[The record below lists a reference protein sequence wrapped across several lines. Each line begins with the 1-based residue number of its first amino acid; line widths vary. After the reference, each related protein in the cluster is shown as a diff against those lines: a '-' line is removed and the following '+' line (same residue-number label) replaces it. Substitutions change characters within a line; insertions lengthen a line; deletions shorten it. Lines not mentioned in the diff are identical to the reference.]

1 MPITPRNHTNFKE
14 DLIELIKLRYEDSV
28 DTNNIFFLKD
38 KPFIGYGFS
47 LKDDIDTIC
56 DQIYGKE
63 KNKELI
69 GAVKKAIAGF
79 KPDETKSGLENAALL
94 YENINKAAEDSKM
107 TSKSPAKKQTPSSN
121 SDKSPASSSS
131 KNSHLQTGEA
141 KNSLPEFK
149 FTSEDQKYFILE
161 QKLKPLVREIDKKL
175 SGSPL
180 KKLEEVALAA
190 SSQTSGQSITPS
202 KEHVALLVLLYL
214 SDKKELNPS
223 LVTYIKTKSRFRAWY
238 WLAYESFDGKRDDKF
253 DKIREKISTRFGLFE
268 HDAYNENLNNLYSSL
283 GNQTGFSASNLTSVG
298 TEHIGFRECID
309 VFSHLNVTKIKY
321 YEKDEKGEES
331 AQENTCLEFI
341 KTYEINKI
349 KPNTAGSVAPNLNNS
364 SLNNNISSE
373 KQDPGLSKSGAELGD
388 ASAAS
393 KQEALFK
400 PFADKLNSLLSS
412 HTSKTFSLENI
423 YSINL
428 TLTAGSNASRI
439 NKLLRKREEEL
450 YKQENILIL
459 CPIKTATPIKIFQPK
474 KSNFTIVLASQ
485 TPFDCSELNPKELN
499 PSRANYGKVNLC
511 ELLLT
516 DFIFNPYENSNAD
529 HTAQSPS
536 VSTTEE
542 IKFKNAKTSRESL
555 DPFTGK
561 FASSDTVTLY
571 RGEDSNQE
579 DENSSNDK
587 TKPKNPYFTSI
598 RKDEKDEEEIEYKLK
613 EGLIEMSCFKQSG
626 NPGSNDSNS
635 LLNQTTPYLNFTLLN
650 FAKEN
655 NFTLRDDKASS
666 MFDMK
671 LLLAYGNEAVP
682 TSYSNSN
689 FTLTVQDLIIEN
701 ENGEATDIDKVY
713 LHNCSNKTA
722 YQSSSLVKNQDSL
735 FKNSYTATFNIPIDK
750 DNKKDTKLIIY
761 SNDLSK
767 THTTKDIHKRSDT
780 AVISLSYK
788 DKNDQSFCY
797 LRKTSLRDI
806 TNNIINVIS
815 DNEYPFKTNED
826 ITLKAIYK
834 QEEKDEQ
841 GNDNKKYKEVV
852 WGYMVIKSIEYNEV
866 SKSKPRE
873 VVELKD
879 KKGKEITIQISKV
892 VTKDDLAKLKQGG
905 HSIIFFAALKEK
917 EKKEKEKE
925 KETDKKKKQ
934 NDKSKDTNEAK
945 FQFNTNYGK
954 THMRVDIKIP
964 LYIKFKDDRVIIYE
978 FEHAIK
984 EKSFKA
990 SLNHDDALV
999 NKSGYLYI
1007 DKDISKQDINIYE
1020 DDKLSKELKSEDS
1033 KADTDKIL
1041 NKSYQIYVDEANSS
1055 NNQNPS
1061 NTNPAQS
1068 QTDQT
1073 NINQDTKYGINL
1085 LSKDNMISFINSFN
1099 ESKSITR
1106 VDKGMWEDGDKEA
1119 NVLIDIKDY
1128 PFTLSMLKQ
1137 VFTNIKADQEYILQ
1151 EMVDELNRRDIDG
1164 IQMYIKY
1171 KLDTR
1176 HRLEHFFGQCAIE
1189 VESSFPELTES
1200 LNYRVDKL
1208 MNFSYFK
1215 NHPDEAKKYGR
1226 DKSENQLADQ
1236 EAIANIV
1243 YADENR
1249 PEDLRLGN
1257 TQEGDGWKYRGRGI
1271 IQITGREIYTDFNT
1285 FAHEVKLVGDE
1296 ISFVDNPE
1304 LVAENK
1310 TYAFVSAAFFWI
1322 YKYKKLYEK
1331 ADESKSDSDNESVVN
1346 KVTSIVNKK
1355 ADKQKRI
1362 NSYKR
1367 IREANI
1373 FKKFK

>member
-14 DLIELIKLRYEDSV
+14 DLIELIKLRHEDPV

-63 KNKELI
+63 KNKELVD
-69 GAVKKAIAGF
+69 AVKKAIADF
-79 KPDETKSGLENAALL
+79 KPDETKSSDENAALL
-94 YENINKAAEDSKM
+94 YENINKAAEDSKKD
-107 TSKSPAKKQTPSSN
+107 SKSSSR
-121 SDKSPASSSS
+121 
-131 KNSHLQTGEA
+131 
-141 KNSLPEFK
+141 NSLPEFK
-149 FTSEDQKYFILE
+149 FTSEDQKCFILE
-161 QKLKPLVREIDKKL
+161 QKLKPLVREINKKL

-180 KKLEEVALAA
+180 KKLGEVALAA
-190 SSQTSGQSITPS
+190 SNQTSGQSITPS
-202 KEHVALLVLLYL
+202 KEHVALLALLYL

-223 LVTYIKTKSRFRAWY
+223 LVTYVKSKSRFRAWY
-238 WLAYESFDGKRDDKF
+238 WLAYESFDGKGDDKF
-253 DKIREKISTRFGLFE
+253 NKIRERISTRFGLFE

-283 GNQTGFSASNLTSVG
+283 GNQTDFSASNLTSVG

-349 KPNTAGSVAPNLNNS
+349 KPNTAGSVAPNLNNG
-364 SLNNNISSE
+364 SLNKNLSLE
-373 KQDPGLSKSGAELGD
+373 KQDPSLSKSGAELGD

-428 TLTAGSNASRI
+428 TLAAGSNASRI

-516 DFIFNPYENSNAD
+516 DFIFNPYENSNTN

-542 IKFKNAKTSRESL
+542 IKFKNAKTSSESL

-561 FASSDTVTLY
+561 FASSDAVTLY
-571 RGEDSNQE
+571 RGEDSGDNENKSEANGKE
-579 DENSSNDK
+579 DKKSSSDK

-613 EGLIEMSCFKQSG
+613 EGMIEMSCFKQSG

-635 LLNQTTPYLNFTLLN
+635 ASNQTSPYLNFTLLN

-655 NFTLRDDKASS
+655 NFTLRDDKASA

-682 TSYSNSN
+682 TSSPNSN
-689 FTLTVQDLIIEN
+689 FTLTLQDLIIEN

-852 WGYMVIKSIEYNEV
+852 WGYKVIKTVEYNES
-866 SKSKPRE
+866 SKSNPKDVIP
-873 VVELKD
+873 LKNKKD
-879 KKGKEITIQISKV
+879 EQGSEGQDNESNKKEGLIKGKEITIQISKV

-905 HSIIFFAALKEK
+905 HSIIFFAALK
-917 EKKEKEKE
+917 
-925 KETDKKKKQ
+925 DKDKQQ
-934 NDKSKDTNEAK
+934 NDKPKDTEEVK

-964 LYIKFKDDRVIIYE
+964 LYIKFKDDKLIIYE

-984 EKSFKA
+984 EKVFKA
-990 SLNHDDALV
+990 SLRHDDVLV
-999 NKSGYLYI
+999 NRSGYLYI
-1007 DKDISKQDINIYE
+1007 NKDISSQDINIYE
-1020 DDKLSKELKSEDS
+1020 DDKLSKELKVKSEDG
-1033 KADTDKIL
+1033 KADTDKTL
-1041 NKSYQIYVDEANSS
+1041 NKNYQIYIDEANSS
-1055 NNQNPS
+1055 SNQNQS
-1061 NTNPAQS
+1061 NTNPAQP
-1068 QTDQT
+1068 QTGQT

-1085 LSKDNMISFINSFN
+1085 LSKDNMDKFISSFN
-1099 ESKSITR
+1099 DSKSLTR
-1106 VDKGMWEDGDKEA
+1106 VDKGMWEDGDEGVK
-1119 NVLIDIKDY
+1119 VLIDIKDY

-1137 VFTNIKADQEYILQ
+1137 VFTDIKKDQEYILQ
-1151 EMVDELNRRDIDG
+1151 EMVDELNRRDTDG
-1164 IQMYIKY
+1164 VQMYVKY

-1176 HRLEHFFGQCAIE
+1176 HRLEHFFGQCVVE
-1189 VESSFPELTES
+1189 VGSSFHELTES
-1200 LNYRVDKL
+1200 LNYSAKGL
-1208 MNFSYFK
+1208 MSFSYFK
-1215 NHPDEAKKYGR
+1215 NHPDEAEQYGR
-1226 DKSENQLADQ
+1226 KEKFEGKKKIITQKANQ
-1236 EAIANIV
+1236 EIIANIV

-1249 PEDLRLGN
+1249 PKDLRLGN
-1257 TQEGDGWKYRGRGI
+1257 AQEGDGWKYRGRGM

-1304 LVAENK
+1304 LVAENI

-1322 YKYKKLYEK
+1322 YKYKMVYKI
-1331 ADESKSDSDNESVVN
+1331 ADESKADSENEDVVN
-1346 KVTSIVNKK
+1346 KVTSIVNNK
-1355 ADKQKRI
+1355 ADRQKRI

>member
-14 DLIELIKLRYEDSV
+14 DLIELIKLRYEDPV

-69 GAVKKAIAGF
+69 DAVKKAIADF
-79 KPDETKSGLENAALL
+79 KPDETKSGSENAALL
-94 YENINKAAEDSKM
+94 YENINKAAEDSKKA
-107 TSKSPAKKQTPSSN
+107 SKSQANQQTSSSN
-121 SDKSPASSSS
+121 PNTAE
-131 KNSHLQTGEA
+131 T

-149 FTSEDQKYFILE
+149 FTSEDQKCFILE
-161 QKLKPLVREIDKKL
+161 QKLKPLVQEINKKL

-180 KKLEEVALAA
+180 EKLGEVALAA
-190 SSQTSGQSITPS
+190 SNQTSGQSITPS
-202 KEHVALLVLLYL
+202 KEHVALLALLYL
-214 SDKKELNPS
+214 SDKKELNAS
-223 LVTYIKTKSRFRAWY
+223 LVTYVKTKSRFRAWY

-253 DKIREKISTRFGLFE
+253 DKIREGISTGFGLFE

-321 YEKDEKGEES
+321 YEKDQKDEES

-341 KTYEINKI
+341 KTYEINKL

-364 SLNNNISSE
+364 SLNKNLSSE
-373 KQDPGLSKSGAELGD
+373 KQDPGLSKSGAEPGD

-400 PFADKLNSLLSS
+400 PFADKLNSLLSP

-423 YSINL
+423 YCINL
-428 TLTAGSNASRI
+428 TLAAGSNASRI

-516 DFIFNPYENSNAD
+516 DFIFNPYENLNTD

-542 IKFKNAKTSRESL
+542 IKFKNAKTSSKSL

-571 RGEDSNQE
+571 RGEDSGDNENKSEASNQE

-587 TKPKNPYFTSI
+587 TKPKNPHFTSI
-598 RKDEKDEEEIEYKLK
+598 RRDEKDEEEIEYKLK
-613 EGLIEMSCFKQSG
+613 DGMIEMSCFKQSG

-635 LLNQTTPYLNFTLLN
+635 ASNQTTPYLNFTLLN

-682 TSYSNSN
+682 TSYSSSN
-689 FTLTVQDLIIEN
+689 FTLTLQDLIIEN

-735 FKNSYTATFNIPIDK
+735 FKNSYTATFNIPIDT

-761 SNDLSK
+761 SNNLSK

-852 WGYMVIKSIEYNEV
+852 WGYKVIKTVEYNEV
-866 SKSKPRE
+866 SKSNPKDVIP
-873 VVELKD
+873 LKNKKD
-879 KKGKEITIQISKV
+879 KQSSEGQDNESNKEEGLIKGKEITIQISKV

-905 HSIIFFAALKEK
+905 HSIIFFAALKDK
-917 EKKEKEKE
+917 ENK
-925 KETDKKKKQ
+925 DKQQ
-934 NDKSKDTNEAK
+934 NDKSKDTKEVK

-964 LYIKFKDDRVIIYE
+964 LYIKFKDDRVTIYE
-978 FEHAIK
+978 FEHGIK
-984 EKSFKA
+984 EKVFKA
-990 SLNHDDALV
+990 SLRHDDVLV
-999 NKSGYLYI
+999 NKSKEESKNIKDGYYYI
-1007 DKDISKQDINIYE
+1007 NKNIDQAQDIKIYE
-1020 DDKLSKELKSEDS
+1020 DDKLSK
-1033 KADTDKIL
+1033 TL
-1041 NKSYQIYVDEANSS
+1041 NVKDEKNSQTLNNVYEIYIDDNSANSQILDS
-1055 NNQNPS
+1055 IIS
-1061 NTNPAQS
+1061 K
-1068 QTDQT
+1068 DK
-1073 NINQDTKYGINL
+1073 KYGINL
-1085 LSKDNMISFINSFN
+1085 LSKDNMDKFISSFN
-1099 ESKSITR
+1099 DSKSLTR
-1106 VDKGMWEDGDKEA
+1106 VDKGM
-1119 NVLIDIKDY
+1119 
-1128 PFTLSMLKQ
+1128 
-1137 VFTNIKADQEYILQ
+1137 
-1151 EMVDELNRRDIDG
+1151 
-1164 IQMYIKY
+1164 
-1171 KLDTR
+1171 
-1176 HRLEHFFGQCAIE
+1176 
-1189 VESSFPELTES
+1189 
-1200 LNYRVDKL
+1200 
-1208 MNFSYFK
+1208 
-1215 NHPDEAKKYGR
+1215 
-1226 DKSENQLADQ
+1226 
-1236 EAIANIV
+1236 
-1243 YADENR
+1243 
-1249 PEDLRLGN
+1249 
-1257 TQEGDGWKYRGRGI
+1257 
-1271 IQITGREIYTDFNT
+1271 
-1285 FAHEVKLVGDE
+1285 
-1296 ISFVDNPE
+1296 
-1304 LVAENK
+1304 
-1310 TYAFVSAAFFWI
+1310 
-1322 YKYKKLYEK
+1322 
-1331 ADESKSDSDNESVVN
+1331 
-1346 KVTSIVNKK
+1346 
-1355 ADKQKRI
+1355 
-1362 NSYKR
+1362 
-1367 IREANI
+1367 
-1373 FKKFK
+1373 

>member
-1 MPITPRNHTNFKE
+1 MPITPRDHTNFKE
-14 DLIELIKLRYEDSV
+14 DLIELIKLRCEDSV
-28 DTNNIFFLKD
+28 DTNHVFFLKD

-47 LKDDIDTIC
+47 LKDDIETIC

-79 KPDETKSGLENAALL
+79 KPDKTKSGSENAALL
-94 YENINKAAEDSKM
+94 YESINKAAEDSKK
-107 TSKSPAKKQTPSSN
+107 TSKSPANKQTSSSN
-121 SDKSPASSSS
+121 SDKSPSSR
-131 KNSHLQTGEA
+131 NSNPNTAEV

-149 FTSEDQKYFILE
+149 FTSEDQKCFILE
-161 QKLKPLVREIDKKL
+161 QKLKPLVREINKKL

-180 KKLEEVALAA
+180 GKLGEVALAA
-190 SSQTSGQSITPS
+190 SSNNQAALPSGQSRAPS
-202 KEHVALLVLLYL
+202 KEHVALLALLYL

-223 LVTYIKTKSRFRAWY
+223 LVTYVKSKSRFRAWY
-238 WLAYESFDGKRDDKF
+238 WLAYESFDGKGDDKF
-253 DKIREKISTRFGLFE
+253 NKIRERISTRFGLFE

-283 GNQTGFSASNLTSVG
+283 GNQTDFGASNLTSVG

-321 YEKDEKGEES
+321 YEKDEKDEES

-341 KTYEINKI
+341 KTYETNRV
-349 KPNTAGSVAPNLNNS
+349 KPSKAPNLNNG
-364 SLNNNISSE
+364 SLNKNLSLE
-373 KQDPGLSKSGAELGD
+373 KQDPSLSKSSAEPGD
-388 ASAAS
+388 TSAAS

-400 PFADKLNSLLSS
+400 PFVNKLNSLLNP

-428 TLTAGSNASRI
+428 TLAAGSNASRI

-516 DFIFNPYENSNAD
+516 DFIFNPYENSNTD

-542 IKFKNAKTSRESL
+542 IKFKNAKTSSESL

-579 DENSSNDK
+579 DKNSSSDK

-598 RKDEKDEEEIEYKLK
+598 RRNEEEIEYKLK
-613 EGLIEMSCFKQSG
+613 EGMIEMSCFKQSG

-635 LLNQTTPYLNFTLLN
+635 ASNQTSPYLNFILLN

-671 LLLAYGNEAVP
+671 LLLAYGNEATP

-689 FTLTVQDLIIEN
+689 FALTLQDLIIEN

-735 FKNSYTATFNIPIDK
+735 FKNSYTATFNIPIDT

-788 DKNDQSFCY
+788 DKNNQSFCY

-806 TNNIINVIS
+806 TSNIINVIS

-852 WGYMVIKSIEYNEV
+852 WGYKVIKTVEYNEV
-866 SKSKPRE
+866 SKSNPKDVIPLKNKKDERIKETKDNKPNKE
-873 VVELKD
+873 EGLI
-879 KKGKEITIQISKV
+879 KGKEITIQISKV

-905 HSIIFFAALKEK
+905 HSIIFFAALKDK
-917 EKKEKEKE
+917 
-925 KETDKKKKQ
+925 DKKDEENKGKDDKGKQ
-934 NDKSKDTNEAK
+934 TNKNNQQNNKSKDTNEAK

-954 THMRVDIKIP
+954 THMRVDIKKEYEEESKEDENYNVLRIET
-964 LYIKFKDDRVIIYE
+964 KDDSGDYIEILVPKDEILFNIEDEDPPLEDDFLVSLGISGLTKKGTSKLAKYTKNIKLPGSLTREDIVGIFRRLEIGGSARNINSSVRLVDNKKELDLLWIRISKGSKFIEKRSVPITNKKTKITTREDITMHKLDDGKTIIKYRTG
-978 FEHAIK
+978 
-984 EKSFKA
+984 S
-990 SLNHDDALV
+990 
-999 NKSGYLYI
+999 KSGGETI
-1007 DKDISKQDINIYE
+1007 EMDAVK
-1020 DDKLSKELKSEDS
+1020 
-1033 KADTDKIL
+1033 KAGDKIG
-1041 NKSYQIYVDEANSS
+1041 
-1055 NNQNPS
+1055 
-1061 NTNPAQS
+1061 
-1068 QTDQT
+1068 
-1073 NINQDTKYGINL
+1073 NISDGQWKVHI
-1085 LSKDNMISFINSFN
+1085 
-1099 ESKSITR
+1099 
-1106 VDKGMWEDGDKEA
+1106 KGWEPK
-1119 NVLIDIKDY
+1119 
-1128 PFTLSMLKQ
+1128 
-1137 VFTNIKADQEYILQ
+1137 
-1151 EMVDELNRRDIDG
+1151 
-1164 IQMYIKY
+1164 
-1171 KLDTR
+1171 
-1176 HRLEHFFGQCAIE
+1176 
-1189 VESSFPELTES
+1189 
-1200 LNYRVDKL
+1200 
-1208 MNFSYFK
+1208 
-1215 NHPDEAKKYGR
+1215 
-1226 DKSENQLADQ
+1226 
-1236 EAIANIV
+1236 
-1243 YADENR
+1243 
-1249 PEDLRLGN
+1249 
-1257 TQEGDGWKYRGRGI
+1257 
-1271 IQITGREIYTDFNT
+1271 
-1285 FAHEVKLVGDE
+1285 
-1296 ISFVDNPE
+1296 
-1304 LVAENK
+1304 
-1310 TYAFVSAAFFWI
+1310 
-1322 YKYKKLYEK
+1322 
-1331 ADESKSDSDNESVVN
+1331 
-1346 KVTSIVNKK
+1346 
-1355 ADKQKRI
+1355 
-1362 NSYKR
+1362 
-1367 IREANI
+1367 
-1373 FKKFK
+1373 

>member
-14 DLIELIKLRYEDSV
+14 DLIELIKLRYEDSI

-56 DQIYGKE
+56 DQIYGKK
-63 KNKELI
+63 KNKELVD
-69 GAVKKAIAGF
+69 AVKKALADF
-79 KPDETKSGLENAALL
+79 KPDETKSESENAALL
-94 YENINKAAEDSKM
+94 YENINKAAEDSKKA
-107 TSKSPAKKQTPSSN
+107 SKSSS
-121 SDKSPASSSS
+121 
-131 KNSHLQTGEA
+131 

-149 FTSEDQKYFILE
+149 FTSDDQKCIILE
-161 QKLKPLVREIDKKL
+161 QKLKPLVQEIDKKL

-180 KKLEEVALAA
+180 KKLGEVALAA
-190 SSQTSGQSITPS
+190 SSQTSDQVALSSGQSITPS
-202 KEHVALLVLLYL
+202 KEHVALLALLYL
-214 SDKKELNPS
+214 SDKKELNAS
-223 LVTYIKTKSRFRAWY
+223 LVTYVKTKSRFRAWY
-238 WLAYESFDGKRDDKF
+238 WLAYESFDGKRDDKL
-253 DKIREKISTRFGLFE
+253 DKIRERISTGFGLFE

-321 YEKDEKGEES
+321 YEKDEKDEES

-341 KTYEINKI
+341 KTYEINKL

-364 SLNNNISSE
+364 SLNKNLSSE
-373 KQDPGLSKSGAELGD
+373 KQDPGLSKSGAEPGD
-388 ASAAS
+388 SSAAS

-428 TLTAGSNASRI
+428 TLAAGSNASRI

-474 KSNFTIVLASQ
+474 KSSFTIVLASQ
-485 TPFDCSELNPKELN
+485 TPLDCSELNPKELN
-499 PSRANYGKVNLC
+499 PNRANYGKVNLC

-516 DFIFNPYENSNAD
+516 DFIFNPYENPNTD

-542 IKFKNAKTSRESL
+542 IKFKNAKTSSESL

-571 RGEDSNQE
+571 RGEDNGDNENKSEASNQ
-579 DENSSNDK
+579 ENSSNDK

-598 RKDEKDEEEIEYKLK
+598 RRDEEEIEYKLK
-613 EGLIEMSCFKQSG
+613 DGMIEMGCFKQSG
-626 NPGSNDSNS
+626 NPGSDDSNS
-635 LLNQTTPYLNFTLLN
+635 ASNQTSPYLNFTLLN

-689 FTLTVQDLIIEN
+689 FTLTLQDLIIEN

-767 THTTKDIHKRSDT
+767 THTTKDIHKRSDA

-788 DKNDQSFCY
+788 DKNNQSFCY
-797 LRKTSLRDI
+797 LSKTSLRDI

-852 WGYMVIKSIEYNEV
+852 WGYKVIKTVEYNEV
-866 SKSKPRE
+866 SKSNPKDVIPLKNKKDERIKETKDNKPNKE
-873 VVELKD
+873 DDLI
-879 KKGKEITIQISKV
+879 KGKEITIQISKV

-905 HSIIFFAALKEK
+905 HSIIFFAALK
-917 EKKEKEKE
+917 
-925 KETDKKKKQ
+925 DKDKQQ
-934 NDKSKDTNEAK
+934 NDKPKDTKEVK

-954 THMRVDIKIP
+954 THMRVDIKKEHEEENKEDENYNVLRIETKDGSGDYIEILVPKDEILFNIEDEDPP
-964 LYIKFKDDRVIIYE
+964 LEDDFFVLPGAARFAQKNVPKIVKYVKDARLSKSLTREEIVGI
-978 FEHAIK
+978 FMRL
-984 EKSFKA
+984 EKRKGDST
-990 SLNHDDALV
+990 LIRLV
-999 NKSGYLYI
+999 N
-1007 DKDISKQDINIYE
+1007 DKKELDLLWKRISKGAKFIEKRSVPITNKKTKITTKEDITIYQL
-1020 DDKLSKELKSEDS
+1020 DDGKTIIKYRTGSSAGGETIEMDAVK
-1033 KADTDKIL
+1033 KAGDKIG
-1041 NKSYQIYVDEANSS
+1041 
-1055 NNQNPS
+1055 
-1061 NTNPAQS
+1061 
-1068 QTDQT
+1068 
-1073 NINQDTKYGINL
+1073 NI
-1085 LSKDNMISFINSFN
+1085 S
-1099 ESKSITR
+1099 
-1106 VDKGMWEDGDKEA
+1106 DGQWK
-1119 NVLIDIKDY
+1119 VHIK
-1128 PFTLSMLKQ
+1128 
-1137 VFTNIKADQEYILQ
+1137 
-1151 EMVDELNRRDIDG
+1151 
-1164 IQMYIKY
+1164 
-1171 KLDTR
+1171 
-1176 HRLEHFFGQCAIE
+1176 
-1189 VESSFPELTES
+1189 
-1200 LNYRVDKL
+1200 
-1208 MNFSYFK
+1208 
-1215 NHPDEAKKYGR
+1215 
-1226 DKSENQLADQ
+1226 
-1236 EAIANIV
+1236 
-1243 YADENR
+1243 
-1249 PEDLRLGN
+1249 
-1257 TQEGDGWKYRGRGI
+1257 
-1271 IQITGREIYTDFNT
+1271 
-1285 FAHEVKLVGDE
+1285 
-1296 ISFVDNPE
+1296 
-1304 LVAENK
+1304 
-1310 TYAFVSAAFFWI
+1310 
-1322 YKYKKLYEK
+1322 
-1331 ADESKSDSDNESVVN
+1331 
-1346 KVTSIVNKK
+1346 
-1355 ADKQKRI
+1355 
-1362 NSYKR
+1362 
-1367 IREANI
+1367 
-1373 FKKFK
+1373 

>member
-69 GAVKKAIAGF
+69 GAVKKSIAGF
-79 KPDETKSGLENAALL
+79 KPDKTKSGSENAALL
-94 YENINKAAEDSKM
+94 YENINKAAEDSKT
-107 TSKSPAKKQTPSSN
+107 TSKSSAKKQTPSSN

-131 KNSHLQTGEA
+131 KNSNSKTDEA

-149 FTSEDQKYFILE
+149 FTSEDQKCFILE
-161 QKLKPLVREIDKKL
+161 QKLKPLVQEINEKL

-180 KKLEEVALAA
+180 GNLRDITLAA
-190 SSQTSGQSITPS
+190 SSNNQAALSSGQSRAPS
-202 KEHVALLVLLYL
+202 KEHVALLALLYL

-223 LVTYIKTKSRFRAWY
+223 LVTYVKTKSRFRAWY

-253 DKIREKISTRFGLFE
+253 DKIREKISTGFGLFE

-283 GNQTGFSASNLTSVG
+283 GNQADFNALNLTPVG
-298 TEHIGFRECID
+298 TEHIGFSECID

-321 YEKDEKGEES
+321 PKKDEGDKEGVEE
-331 AQENTCLEFI
+331 ATCLEFI
-341 KTYEINKI
+341 KTYETNRV
-349 KPNTAGSVAPNLNNS
+349 KPSKADKSVPNLNNG
-364 SLNNNISSE
+364 SLNKNLSS
-373 KQDPGLSKSGAELGD
+373 KNQNSSPSGFGAEPGD

-428 TLTAGSNASRI
+428 TLAAGSNASRI

-459 CPIKTATPIKIFQPK
+459 CPIKTATPIRIFQPK
-474 KSNFTIVLASQ
+474 KSDFTIVLASQ

-516 DFIFNPYENSNAD
+516 DFIFNPYENSNTN

-542 IKFKNAKTSRESL
+542 IKFKNAKTSSESL

-571 RGEDSNQE
+571 RGEDSGDNENKSEASNQ
-579 DENSSNDK
+579 ENSSNDK

-598 RKDEKDEEEIEYKLK
+598 RRDEEEIEYKLK
-613 EGLIEMSCFKQSG
+613 EGMIEMSCFKQSG

-635 LLNQTTPYLNFTLLN
+635 ASNQTSPYLNFTLLN

-682 TSYSNSN
+682 TSSPSSN
-689 FTLTVQDLIIEN
+689 FTLTLQDLVIEN

-788 DKNDQSFCY
+788 DKNNQSFCY

-852 WGYMVIKSIEYNEV
+852 WGYKVIKTVEYNEV
-866 SKSKPRE
+866 SKSNPKDVIP
-873 VVELKD
+873 LKNKKD
-879 KKGKEITIQISKV
+879 ERIKETKDNKSNKEDGLIKGKEITIQISKV

-905 HSIIFFAALKEK
+905 HSIIFFAALKDK
-917 EKKEKEKE
+917 ENK
-925 KETDKKKKQ
+925 DKQQ
-934 NDKSKDTNEAK
+934 NDKSKDTKEVK

-954 THMRVDIKIP
+954 THMRVDIKKEYEEENKEDENYNVLRIET
-964 LYIKFKDDRVIIYE
+964 KDDSGDYIEILVPKDEILFNIEDEDPPLEDDFFVLPGAARFAQKNVPKIVKYVKGTRL
-978 FEHAIK
+978 F
-984 EKSFKA
+984 KSLTREEIVGIFMRLEIGGSA
-990 SLNHDDALV
+990 RNINYSVRLV
-999 NKSGYLYI
+999 NNKKEL
-1007 DKDISKQDINIYE
+1007 DLLWKRISKGAKFIEKRSVPITNKKTKITTKEDITIYQL
-1020 DDKLSKELKSEDS
+1020 DDGKTIIKYRTGSSAGGETIEMDAVK
-1033 KADTDKIL
+1033 KAGDKIG
-1041 NKSYQIYVDEANSS
+1041 
-1055 NNQNPS
+1055 
-1061 NTNPAQS
+1061 
-1068 QTDQT
+1068 
-1073 NINQDTKYGINL
+1073 NISDGQWKVHIRG
-1085 LSKDNMISFINSFN
+1085 
-1099 ESKSITR
+1099 
-1106 VDKGMWEDGDKEA
+1106 WEPK
-1119 NVLIDIKDY
+1119 
-1128 PFTLSMLKQ
+1128 
-1137 VFTNIKADQEYILQ
+1137 
-1151 EMVDELNRRDIDG
+1151 
-1164 IQMYIKY
+1164 
-1171 KLDTR
+1171 
-1176 HRLEHFFGQCAIE
+1176 
-1189 VESSFPELTES
+1189 
-1200 LNYRVDKL
+1200 
-1208 MNFSYFK
+1208 
-1215 NHPDEAKKYGR
+1215 
-1226 DKSENQLADQ
+1226 
-1236 EAIANIV
+1236 
-1243 YADENR
+1243 
-1249 PEDLRLGN
+1249 
-1257 TQEGDGWKYRGRGI
+1257 
-1271 IQITGREIYTDFNT
+1271 
-1285 FAHEVKLVGDE
+1285 
-1296 ISFVDNPE
+1296 
-1304 LVAENK
+1304 
-1310 TYAFVSAAFFWI
+1310 
-1322 YKYKKLYEK
+1322 
-1331 ADESKSDSDNESVVN
+1331 
-1346 KVTSIVNKK
+1346 
-1355 ADKQKRI
+1355 
-1362 NSYKR
+1362 
-1367 IREANI
+1367 
-1373 FKKFK
+1373 

>member
-14 DLIELIKLRYEDSV
+14 DLIELIKLRHEDPV

-63 KNKELI
+63 KNKGLVD
-69 GAVKKAIAGF
+69 AVKKAIADF
-79 KPDETKSGLENAALL
+79 KPDETKSSDENAALL
-94 YENINKAAEDSKM
+94 YENINKAAEDSKKA
-107 TSKSPAKKQTPSSN
+107 SKSSAKKQAPSSN
-121 SDKSPASSSS
+121 SDKSPSSR
-131 KNSHLQTGEA
+131 NSNPNTAEV

-149 FTSEDQKYFILE
+149 FTSEDQKCFILE
-161 QKLKPLVREIDKKL
+161 QKLKPLVQEIDKKL

-180 KKLEEVALAA
+180 KKLGEVALAA
-190 SSQTSGQSITPS
+190 SNQTSGQSITPS
-202 KEHVALLVLLYL
+202 KEHVALLALLYL
-214 SDKKELNPS
+214 SDKKELNAS
-223 LVTYIKTKSRFRAWY
+223 LVTYVKTKSRFRAWY

-253 DKIREKISTRFGLFE
+253 DKIRERISTGFGLFE

-283 GNQTGFSASNLTSVG
+283 GNQTDFSASNLTSVG

-349 KPNTAGSVAPNLNNS
+349 KPNTAGSVAPNLNNG
-364 SLNNNISSE
+364 SLNKNLSLE
-373 KQDPGLSKSGAELGD
+373 KQDPSLSKSGAELGD

-428 TLTAGSNASRI
+428 TLAAGSNASRI

-459 CPIKTATPIKIFQPK
+459 CPIKTATPIKIFQLK
-474 KSNFTIVLASQ
+474 KSDFTIVLASQ

-516 DFIFNPYENSNAD
+516 DFIFNPYENSNTD

-536 VSTTEE
+536 VSTAEE
-542 IKFKNAKTSRESL
+542 IKFKNAKTSSESL

-571 RGEDSNQE
+571 RGEDSGDNENKSEANGKE
-579 DENSSNDK
+579 DKKSSSDK

-598 RKDEKDEEEIEYKLK
+598 RRDEEEIEYKLK
-613 EGLIEMSCFKQSG
+613 EGMIEMSCFKQSG

-635 LLNQTTPYLNFTLLN
+635 ASNQTTPYLNFTLLN

-682 TSYSNSN
+682 TSSPNSN
-689 FTLTVQDLIIEN
+689 FTLTLQDLIIEN

-852 WGYMVIKSIEYNEV
+852 WGYKVIKTVEYNES
-866 SKSKPRE
+866 SKSNPKD

-879 KKGKEITIQISKV
+879 KKGKEITFKISDVIK
-892 VTKDDLAKLKQGG
+892 KDDLDKLKQGG
-905 HSIIFFAALKEK
+905 HTIVFFAYLEG
-917 EKKEKEKE
+917 ES
-925 KETDKKKKQ
+925 DKFKYQ
-934 NDKSKDTNEAK
+934 SV
-945 FQFNTNYGK
+945 YGK
-954 THMRVDIKIP
+954 NHIRIDIKIP

-984 EKSFKA
+984 EKVFKA
-990 SLNHDDALV
+990 SLRHDDVLV
-999 NKSGYLYI
+999 NKSKEESKNIKDGYYYI
-1007 DKDISKQDINIYE
+1007 NKNIDQVQDIKIYE
-1020 DDKLSKELKSEDS
+1020 DDKLSK
-1033 KADTDKIL
+1033 TL
-1041 NKSYQIYVDEANSS
+1041 NVKDEKNSQTLNNVYVIYIDDNSANSQILDS
-1055 NNQNPS
+1055 IIS
-1061 NTNPAQS
+1061 K
-1068 QTDQT
+1068 DK
-1073 NINQDTKYGINL
+1073 KYGINL
-1085 LSKDNMISFINSFN
+1085 LSKDNMDKFISSFN
-1099 ESKSITR
+1099 DSKSLTR
-1106 VDKGMWEDGDKEA
+1106 VDKGMWEDGDEGVK
-1119 NVLIDIKDY
+1119 VLIGYEDCICLKDKFTEVSCSGNGCLIAEWDYKKVAEDLGVEKEVLKAIAKQESHGRSFYLDGQATILFERHIMRRCLIKKGYSIDQVNKLQDDY
-1128 PFTLSMLKQ
+1128 P
-1137 VFTNIKADQEYILQ
+1137 
-1151 EMVDELNRRDIDG
+1151 DIVNTQGGSYNVSSYTKLG
-1164 IQMYIKY
+1164 I
-1171 KLDTR
+1171 
-1176 HRLEHFFGQCAIE
+1176 
-1189 VESSFPELTES
+1189 
-1200 LNYRVDKL
+1200 
-1208 MNFSYFK
+1208 
-1215 NHPDEAKKYGR
+1215 AKKIDYDCAVQSCSWG
-1226 DKSENQLADQ
+1226 KFQVMGLYYSNLYSSPSELEEAMNKCELQQFRYFLSYLKNTNGMIIALKNKDWESIARLYNGANWKKQNPKYASNIEKYYNQFK
-1236 EAIANIV
+1236 
-1243 YADENR
+1243 
-1249 PEDLRLGN
+1249 G
-1257 TQEGDGWKYRGRGI
+1257 
-1271 IQITGREIYTDFNT
+1271 
-1285 FAHEVKLVGDE
+1285 
-1296 ISFVDNPE
+1296 
-1304 LVAENK
+1304 
-1310 TYAFVSAAFFWI
+1310 
-1322 YKYKKLYEK
+1322 EK
-1331 ADESKSDSDNESVVN
+1331 
-1346 KVTSIVNKK
+1346 
-1355 ADKQKRI
+1355 
-1362 NSYKR
+1362 
-1367 IREANI
+1367 
-1373 FKKFK
+1373 